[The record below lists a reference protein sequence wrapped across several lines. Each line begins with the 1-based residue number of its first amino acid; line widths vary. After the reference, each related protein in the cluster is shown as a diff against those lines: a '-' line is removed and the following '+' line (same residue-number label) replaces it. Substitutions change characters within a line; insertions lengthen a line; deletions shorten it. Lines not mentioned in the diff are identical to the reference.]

1 MGGAAIPHV
10 GSFATALIYINSH
23 SCRVLIFFVRAVFL
37 GLPPRLSDRAP
48 VRSLTNRASLYCT
61 KSSGRVIQIRIA
73 IMDAL
78 RRTGE
83 TDSTRSSRYV
93 QRPSVVAPPGKN
105 TADNEGRKRPRRFTS
120 GR

>member
-1 MGGAAIPHV
+1 
-10 GSFATALIYINSH
+10 
-23 SCRVLIFFVRAVFL
+23 
-37 GLPPRLSDRAP
+37 
-48 VRSLTNRASLYCT
+48 
-61 KSSGRVIQIRIA
+61 
-73 IMDAL
+73 MDAL